1 MPRKND
7 PIEALRKL
15 REQRDELDKKETK
28 LREEAATALGR
39 ILLEYGGETFDPG
52 QLKRLLRAANE
63 LGMEAALERLLV
75 RR

>member
-15 REQRDELDKKETK
+15 REQRDELDQREMK

-39 ILLEYGGETFDPG
+39 ILLECGGETIDPG
-52 QLKRLLRAANE
+52 QLKRLLRGAIE
-63 LGMEAALERLLV
+63 LGMDASLDRLAV
-75 RR
+75 KR